1 MWPNSLCIDVILL
14 CLYDALDGRDTLS
27 YFLSSIIL
35 DAKNKENVGN
45 NQEFFY
51 VYIQKFQAEAFGY

>member
-14 CLYDALDGRDTLS
+14 CLYDALDGRDTLA

-35 DAKNKENVGN
+35 DAKSKKNVED

-51 VYIQKFQAEAFGY
+51 VYIQKFFRI